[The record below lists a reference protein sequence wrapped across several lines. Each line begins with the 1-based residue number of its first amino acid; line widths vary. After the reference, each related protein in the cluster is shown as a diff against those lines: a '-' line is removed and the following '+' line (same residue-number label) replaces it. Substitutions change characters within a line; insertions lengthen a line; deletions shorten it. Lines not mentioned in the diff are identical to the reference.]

1 MKGQQPSKSGM
12 GVVRG
17 RFAPSPTGALHLG
30 HAQTLLLGWL
40 QIRALG
46 GLFVLRIED
55 IDTARNRPGAIE
67 NIYRDM
73 EWLGFDWDEGPKC
86 GGPCSSYLQS
96 ERTAIYEDAIRRLA
110 DRTYPCSCS
119 RKDVREAAGAPH
131 SGEIAYP
138 GTCSQ
143 GPARAGVPTSTR
155 VRVPSGSVAWH
166 DLCLG
171 AMSEDPAE
179 ICGDFIIRAKDNTH
193 VYQLACVAD
202 DIDMG
207 ITHLLRGEDLVSST
221 SRQLLLYRWLGG
233 AAPLFAHTPLRR
245 DEDGQRLAK
254 RRGSPSIHELRL
266 AGEDPRALLGR
277 LARDLGMLTDATP
290 CSPLELV
297 EPFTSTWSTL
307 LNTAPFDPQ
316 PIPD

>member
-1 MKGQQPSKSGM
+1 
-12 GVVRG
+12 
-17 RFAPSPTGALHLG
+17 
-30 HAQTLLLGWL
+30 
-40 QIRALG
+40 
-46 GLFVLRIED
+46 
-55 IDTARNRPGAIE
+55 
-67 NIYRDM
+67 
-73 EWLGFDWDEGPKC
+73 
-86 GGPCSSYLQS
+86 
-96 ERTAIYEDAIRRLA
+96 
-110 DRTYPCSCS
+110 
-119 RKDVREAAGAPH
+119 
-131 SGEIAYP
+131 
-138 GTCSQ
+138 
-143 GPARAGVPTSTR
+143 
-155 VRVPSGSVAWH
+155 
-166 DLCLG
+166 
-171 AMSEDPAE
+171 MSEDPAE

>member
-1 MKGQQPSKSGM
+1 MKGQQASKDGTRTL
-12 GVVRG
+12 RG

-96 ERTAIYEDAIRRLA
+96 ERTELYEQAIQRLKE
-110 DRTYPCSCS
+110 RTYPCSCS

-131 SGEIAYP
+131 IVEIAYP

-143 GPARAGVPTSTR
+143 GTGRTVVPTSTR
-155 VRVPSGSVAWH
+155 VQVPPGQVAWH

-171 AMSEDPAE
+171 PKSEDPSE
-179 ICGDFIIRAKDNTH
+179 ICGDFIVRAKDGAH

-207 ITHLLRGEDLVSST
+207 ITHVLRGEDLVSST
-221 SRQLLLYRWLGG
+221 SRQLLLYRWL
-233 AAPLFAHTPLRR
+233 ASKTPLFAHTPLRR
-245 DEDGQRLAK
+245 DEEGQRLAK
-254 RRGSPSIHELRL
+254 RRGSPSLHELRHT
-266 AGEDPRALLGR
+266 GEKPRDLLGR
-277 LARDLGMLTDATP
+277 LARDLGLLPEATP
-290 CSPLELV
+290 CSPSELLG
-297 EPFTSTWSTL
+297 PFTSAWASLLGGST
-307 LNTAPFDPQ
+307 FDPDRV
-316 PIPD
+316 PD